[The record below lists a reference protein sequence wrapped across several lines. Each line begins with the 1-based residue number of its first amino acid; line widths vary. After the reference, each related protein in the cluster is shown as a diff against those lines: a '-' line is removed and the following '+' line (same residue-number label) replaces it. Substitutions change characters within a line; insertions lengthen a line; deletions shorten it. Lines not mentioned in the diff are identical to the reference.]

1 MVDLNMCGVLGAE
14 NGSVDHRLWVK
25 WVIIFGWVTWVM
37 GHCQWPNDPWW
48 NNCAAACNL
57 KYTTST
63 QW

>member
-37 GHCQWPNDPWW
+37 GHCQ
-48 NNCAAACNL
+48 
-57 KYTTST
+57 
-63 QW
+63 